1 MSDEKYQFNST
12 EIKFVFW
19 NTNQL
24 KLVFS
29 SKTFCKSRVQ
39 VLEMLYK
46 ATRCDDTDLL
56 KKFSEVHLRPP
67 WGKMVCQ

>member
-1 MSDEKYQFNST
+1 MKIPIYPQKLNLGFE
-12 EIKFVFW
+12 

-29 SKTFCKSRVQ
+29 SKTFCKSWVQ

-46 ATRCDDTDLL
+46 ATRDDTDLL
-56 KKFSEVHLRPP
+56 KKFSEAFETTL
-67 WGKMVCQ
+67 GKMVCQ